1 MTPRTTREDWPS
13 GGRFRSVRV
22 VPKQE
27 SQNERIE
34 TCVRHLQHDVF
45 PLTTESPFYSE
56 AKSRQFPD
64 VYACNR
70 PGHRVSHET
79 VSEQMRRGKRANH
92 RIIEPGPVRREQNRL
107 GHNTSR

>member
-45 PLTTESPFYSE
+45 PLTTESPYL
-56 AKSRQFPD
+56 
-64 VYACNR
+64 CW
-70 PGHRVSHET
+70 
-79 VSEQMRRGKRANH
+79 
-92 RIIEPGPVRREQNRL
+92 GPP
-107 GHNTSR
+107 

>member
-45 PLTTESPFYSE
+45 PLTTESPFYSRRRR
-56 AKSRQFPD
+56 AVSSQTCMPVTDLAIGSLMRP
-64 VYACNR
+64 CRNR
-70 PGHRVSHET
+70 CDEE
-79 VSEQMRRGKRANH
+79 SE
-92 RIIEPGPVRREQNRL
+92 RITE
-107 GHNTSR
+107 